1 MTTFEEIL
9 LIYAHSL
16 RNAQDILDLDL
27 QMNIY
32 QAQGPRTKTIR
43 YFPSHSLHPYKE
55 ETL

>member
-27 QMNIY
+27 QMNIS
-32 QAQGPRTKTIR
+32 GPRTKTIR